1 MVTNCLGQMVFPWHF
16 WEILKPN
23 LMAVFH
29 HFFCSSSVC
38 KKLECNLHYSHSK
51 KNYYSRSQ
59 GLSTY
64 QSCWGVYKI
73 IMKALATQ
81 LHTVMG
87 DIILAS
93 QNAFVLNKQILD
105 PVLIA
110 NEYLDNRLKFGLP
123 RLLCKLDVEK
133 AFDHV
138 NWGFLMNSLE
148 CSSFPNKWRRWIF
161 FCLSTVSFSILNN
174 GSPYGFF
181 KSS

>member
-1 MVTNCLGQMVFPWHF
+1 
-16 WEILKPN
+16 
-23 LMAVFH
+23 
-29 HFFCSSSVC
+29 
-38 KKLECNLHYSHSK
+38 
-51 KNYYSRSQ
+51 
-59 GLSTY
+59 
-64 QSCWGVYKI
+64 
-73 IMKALATQ
+73 
-81 LHTVMG
+81 MG

-123 RLLCKLDVEK
+123 GLLCKLDVEK

-148 CSSFPNKWRRWIF
+148 CSSFPNKWRRCIF

-174 GSPYGFF
+174 GSSYGFF
-181 KSS
+181 KSSWGLRQGNPLSPLLFVLVMEALGRMLDKVVFLVSQNWYMWDWCITLRYCWMSSARFIILRYCWMSLAVNMVFSQWNIWVFLWV